1 MPEFDMAEV
10 TKDDIRHVCRLAR
23 LDLSDQEMDRVGAEL
38 NRIMGHFQ
46 ELQDLDTE
54 GVPITSHAIPMN
66 DVYRDDS
73 NSPSLSVEEVVGN
86 APDAVEGFFRT
97 SLFMET
103 EE

>member
-1 MPEFDMAEV
+1 MAEV
-10 TKDDIRHVCRLAR
+10 TRDDIRHVCKLAR

-38 NRIMGHFQ
+38 NRIMGHFH
-46 ELQDLDTE
+46 ELQALDTAD
-54 GVPITSHAIPMN
+54 VPITSHAIPMK
-66 DVYRDDS
+66 DVYRDDVTGS
-73 NSPSLSVEEVVGN
+73 SLTVDEVVGN

>member
-1 MPEFDMAEV
+1 MAEV
-10 TKDDIRHVCRLAR
+10 TRDDIRHVCRLAR

-38 NRIMGHFQ
+38 NRIMGHFH
-46 ELQDLDTE
+46 ELQLLDTTD
-54 GVPITSHAIPMN
+54 VPITSHAIPMR

-73 NSPSLSVEEVVGN
+73 TWQSLSVAEVVGN

>member
-1 MPEFDMAEV
+1 MPEV
-10 TKDDIRHVCRLAR
+10 TQDDIRHVCKLAR
-23 LDLSDQEMDRVGAEL
+23 LDLSDQEIERVGAEL
-38 NRIMGHFQ
+38 NRIMGHFHELQ
-46 ELQDLDTE
+46 ELDTRD
-54 GVPITSHAIPMN
+54 VPTTSHAIPMR

-73 NSPSLSVEEVVGN
+73 TWESLPVGEVVAN

>member
-1 MPEFDMAEV
+1 MAEV
-10 TKDDIRHVCRLAR
+10 TRDDIRHVCRLAR
-23 LDLSDQEMDRVGAEL
+23 LDLSDQEIERVGVEV

-46 ELQDLDTE
+46 ELQDLDTTE
-54 GVPITSHAIPMN
+54 VPITSHAIPMK
-66 DVYRDDS
+66 DVYREDVTG
-73 NSPSLSVEEVVGN
+73 PSLTVDEVVGN

>member
-1 MPEFDMAEV
+1 MPEV

-23 LDLSDQEMDRVGAEL
+23 LDLSEQEIERVGAEL
-38 NRIMGHFQ
+38 NRIMAHFHELQ
-46 ELQDLDTE
+46 ELDTSD
-54 GVPITSHAIPMN
+54 VPPTSHAIPMK

-73 NSPSLSVEEVVGN
+73 TRESLPVEEVVGN

>member
-1 MPEFDMAEV
+1 MAEV
-10 TKDDIRHVCRLAR
+10 TRDDIRHVCRLAR

-46 ELQDLDTE
+46 ELQDLDTRD
-54 GVPITSHAIPMN
+54 VPITSHAIPMK
-66 DVYRDDS
+66 DVYRHDRTA
-73 NSPSLSVEEVVGN
+73 PSLSVAEVVAN
-86 APDAVEGFFRT
+86 APDAVDGFFRT